1 MDPRQLLRPLPLFFA
16 FLFVTVAIIDV
27 VGTLVQKPQPASPF
41 LRPGAV
47 SFQSF
52 EPVIDFSATTRDSGI
67 VRLPV
72 ARFRGDLWSEPE
84 ARGVWVMGGGAE
96 LEVELARGG
105 QRLLV
110 LHARA
115 VGANSN
121 QRRLRISV
129 NGTNC
134 GSIAGVSG
142 KHRYRFEVP
151 ESVLISGSNR
161 IVFEFSGRGRKAPPR
176 RTLLL
181 KSLGLYRDV
190 TSDAAAEGRSN
201 PILLDF
207 DGQTITIRSPGV
219 VEIPF
224 SVDEDVDA
232 LKMRYRFRSSNGEA
246 RIVVGRPRGSGA
258 GRDADIE
265 RLLDAEADPPGRLR
279 IPLHGRRGEF
289 VFRVHAEIG
298 PEPSRLTISSLELI
312 EEGDPTRRPW
322 ADDRRRDR

>member
-27 VGTLVQKPQPASPF
+27 VGTLIRKPQPASPF

-47 SFQSF
+47 SFQSS
-52 EPVIDFSATTRDSGI
+52 EPVIEFSATTQDSGI

-72 ARFRGDLWSEPE
+72 ARFHGDLWSEPE
-84 ARGVWVMGGGAE
+84 ARGVWVMGSGAE
-96 LEVELARGG
+96 LEVDLARGG
-105 QRLLV
+105 QRLLI
-110 LHARA
+110 LHATA
-115 VGANSN
+115 VGAK
-121 QRRLRISV
+121 RKERLLQISV
-129 NGTNC
+129 NGTDC
-134 GSIAGVSG
+134 GSIAYVPGQ
-142 KHRYRFEVP
+142 HRYRFEVP

-161 IVFEFSGRGRKAPPR
+161 IVFEFSGRGRKAPLR

-190 TSDAAAEGRSN
+190 SFDAAAEGRSN
-201 PILLDF
+201 PVLLDF
-207 DGQTITIRSPGV
+207 DGQTITLRGPGV
-219 VEIPF
+219 AEVPF
-224 SVDEDVDA
+224 SVDEGVDA
-232 LKMRYRFRSSNGEA
+232 LKMRYRFRSSIGEA

-265 RLLDAEADPPGRLR
+265 RLLNAEAGPSGRLR

-289 VFRVHAEIG
+289 VFRVHVDPG
-298 PEPSRLTISSLELI
+298 PEPVRLTISSLELI

>member
-67 VRLPV
+67 VSLPV

-110 LHARA
+110 LRA
-115 VGANSN
+115 TAMGASRKE
-121 QRRLRISV
+121 RRLRISV

-134 GSIAGVSG
+134 GSIVCVPGQ
-142 KHRYRFEVP
+142 HRYRFEVP

-161 IVFEFSGRGRKAPPR
+161 IVFEFSGRGRKAPSR
-176 RTLLL
+176 RALLL

-190 TSDAAAEGRSN
+190 NTDAATVGRSN
-201 PILLDF
+201 PVTLDF
-207 DGQTITIRSPGV
+207 EGQMITIRGSGV
-219 VEIPF
+219 VEVPF
-224 SVDEDVDA
+224 SVDEGVDA

-265 RLLDAEADPPGRLR
+265 RLLDAEADPAGRLR

-289 VFRVHAEIG
+289 VFRVHVD
-298 PEPSRLTISSLELI
+298 PEREPARLTISSLELI